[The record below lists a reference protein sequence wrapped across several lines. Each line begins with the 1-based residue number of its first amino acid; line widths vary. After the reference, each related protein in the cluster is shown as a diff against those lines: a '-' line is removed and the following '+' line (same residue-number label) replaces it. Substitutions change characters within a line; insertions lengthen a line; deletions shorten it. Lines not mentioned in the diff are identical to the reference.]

1 MPAVVSVEREIAAP
15 AHRIFDL
22 LADPR
27 RHAEIDG
34 SGSVR
39 TVRVDAPDRLSQGAE
54 FGMAMKALGMPYKV
68 VNTVVEFEEGRRIAW
83 HHKARV
89 IWRYELEPTPGGT
102 RVRETWDPSGAGTL
116 GRAFFTL
123 MRFGPR
129 NEDAMRTTLDRL
141 AAAVEQP
148 AGPGPVRH

>member
-1 MPAVVSVEREIAAP
+1 MPPVVTVEREIAAP
-15 AHRIFDL
+15 AQRIFDL

-39 TVRVDAPDRLSQGAE
+39 AVPDEAPARLSQGAE
-54 FGMAMKALGMPYKV
+54 FGASMKALGMPYKV

-89 IWRYELEPTPGGT
+89 VWRYELEPTAGGT
-102 RVRETWDPSGAGTL
+102 RVRETWDPTNG
-116 GRAFFTL
+116 GRAAGVFFTL
-123 MRFGPR
+123 ARFAPR
-129 NEDAMRTTLDRL
+129 TEVAMRKTLDRL
-141 AAAVEQP
+141 AAVVEQP
-148 AGPGPVRH
+148 AGPGPSTH